1 MQVRFHKGNDGK
13 YTITWVRGNQ
23 ASEFFRAS
31 EFFVFHDL
39 THYAVE
45 TTFGMKNA
53 FYGLMARGW
62 EIDDFGRKDPE
73 TGKTRPLPLEAGQ
86 AEMIVSLIQLERSGS
101 LSPEDTLVLV
111 REQLAGSMVITEDH
125 LATIRAA
132 YESLA
137 AQWSAV
143 PLDGSLELTFD
154 A

>member
-1 MQVRFHKGNDGK
+1 MQIRFHKGKDAK
-13 YTITWVRGNQ
+13 YTITWMRGNQ

-31 EFFVFHDL
+31 EYFVSHDL

-45 TTFGMKNA
+45 MTFGMKNA

-101 LSPEDTLVLV
+101 LSPEETLTLV
-111 REQLAGSMVITEDH
+111 REQLAGSLTITEDH

-132 YESLA
+132 YQNLI
-137 AQWSAV
+137 AQWNAL
-143 PLDGSLELTFD
+143 PLDGSLELKFE